1 MSDEELIDYAETVQ
15 TEKTKNTDVISS
27 FPELLLKD
35 ELIKAIRDANLEHP
49 SAVQQQVIP
58 KAVLGADILCQAK
71 SGTGKTVVFVLSA
84 LQRISREEGEVHDTC
99 ARVQVVAI
107 ANTKEM
113 VVQIAN
119 EFKRF
124 MCYTDLNVE
133 MVFGGVDVNGDIEKL
148 KGRVDVVVGT
158 PGRLFDLIVRGAL
171 DVSQLRIL
179 IIDEVDSI
187 LSSLSSRWTVQRII
201 YKTPVGKQTM
211 LFTATLS
218 DEMRNT
224 CLLMVRNP
232 FVLQVDEERKL
243 TLHGLEQGYVNVAE
257 DSKRDKLIGLIDGI
271 RDISQCVIFCRD
283 KRRVEVLAEHLKTK
297 GLPAVSITSDY
308 DTNER
313 MQRFMS
319 FKNLDY
325 RFLVTTNLMAR
336 GIDIA
341 EINLVVNYDMAEDAQ
356 TYLHR
361 VGRAGRFE
369 TRGTAVSFICNE
381 EDIVVLNEVQERF
394 EVSIKEIK

>member
-1 MSDEELIDYAETVQ
+1 MSDEELIEYAETVQ

-58 KAVLGADILCQAK
+58 KAVLGADIICQAK

-84 LQRISREEGEVHDTC
+84 LQRINAEDVSP
-99 ARVQVVAI
+99 ARVQVMAV

-119 EFKRF
+119 EFRRF
-124 MCYTDLNVE
+124 MSYTDLKVE
-133 MVFGGVDVNGDIEKL
+133 MVFGGVDVNGDVEKL
-148 KGRVDVVVGT
+148 KARVDVVVGT
-158 PGRLFDLIVRGAL
+158 PGRLFDLIQRGAL
-171 DVSQLRIL
+171 DVSALRIL

-201 YKTPVGKQTM
+201 YRTPVAKQTM

-218 DEMRNT
+218 NEMKST

-243 TLHGLEQGYVNVAE
+243 TLHGLEQGYVNVIE
-257 DSKRDKLIGLIDGI
+257 DNKRDKLIGLIDSI

-283 KRRVEVLAEHLKTK
+283 KRRVEVLCEHLKTK
-297 GLPAVSITSDY
+297 GLPAVAITSDY

-319 FKNLDY
+319 FKNLNY

>member
-84 LQRISREEGEVHDTC
+84 LQRISREEGEVHDAC

-124 MCYTDLNVE
+124 MCYTNLNVE

-171 DVSQLRIL
+171 DVSQLHIL

-201 YKTPVGKQTM
+201 YRTPVGKQTM

-218 DEMRNT
+218 DEMKNT

-243 TLHGLEQGYVNVAE
+243 TLHGLEQGYVNVVE
-257 DSKRDKLIGLIDGI
+257 DSKRDKLISLIDGI
-271 RDISQCVIFCRD
+271 HDISQCVIFCRD
-283 KRRVEVLAEHLKTK
+283 KRRVEVLTEHLKTK

-319 FKNLDY
+319 FRNLNY